1 MYFHQVRRVLHP
13 FVLQY
18 YQPIKLQDLSIS
30 NISRGNGWTLLRFSV
45 QIVGKGNQK
54 FKYTFW
60 IGVVRLVRICPKSH
74 KIFQGFRQF
83 CWFLGKSWS
92 FILAL
97 VMCCFRIILKYMFFR
112 SNIYTY
118 IKHYT
123 CKYPCLDV
131 IQKIEYHNVARI
143 SLLQK

>member
-1 MYFHQVRRVLHP
+1 MDLVEIFRVDSRQRKLEIYIHILDRCGWLGLSGYAQNLIKSSKDLDN
-13 FVLQY
+13 FVGFLA
-18 YQPIKLQDLSIS
+18 
-30 NISRGNGWTLLRFSV
+30 NRG
-45 QIVGKGNQK
+45 
-54 FKYTFW
+54 
-60 IGVVRLVRICPKSH
+60 C
-74 KIFQGFRQF
+74 
-83 CWFLGKSWS
+83 